1 MLTLE
6 TAQITQGSFTL
17 HADLTL
23 APAQTYAVIGPS
35 GAGNPPCWG
44 RFAGSFRSG
53 PVGCCGRARTSPKP
67 PPVRD
72 R

>member
-35 GAGNPPCWG
+35 G
-44 RFAGSFRSG
+44 RFAGSFRS
-53 PVGCCGRARTSPKP
+53 VLAGCCGRAQTSPKR
-67 PPVRD
+67 PPVRG